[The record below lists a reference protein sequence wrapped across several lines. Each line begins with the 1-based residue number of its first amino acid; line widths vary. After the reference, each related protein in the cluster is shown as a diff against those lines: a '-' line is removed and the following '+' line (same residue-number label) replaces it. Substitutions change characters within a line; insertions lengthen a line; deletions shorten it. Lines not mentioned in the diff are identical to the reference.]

1 MPTDFPYVLTEHA
14 QRRIIQRG
22 ISLNWIVRVLESPE
36 QEEPD
41 EEDPELYKAWGYIP
55 ESGDRV
61 LCVVYNETT
70 NPWRIITVYFERARR
85 GKL

>member
-22 ISLNWIVRVLESPE
+22 IALEWIVRVLENPDH
-36 QEEPD
+36 EEPD
-41 EEDPELYKAWGYIP
+41 LEDLQLYKAWSSIP
-55 ESGDRV
+55 ELGGRV

-70 NPWRIITVYFERARR
+70 DPWRIVTAYFERS
-85 GKL
+85 LPV

>member
-22 ISLNWIVRVLESPE
+22 ISLEWIVRVLESPE

-41 EEDPELYKAWGYIP
+41 EENSELYKAWGRIL

-70 NPWRIITVYFERARR
+70 DPWRIVTVYFERAPR
-85 GKL
+85 GRL